1 MDTATGANQERYL
14 STLQKLLQ
22 IPAANLKTAL
32 THAANAVSE
41 ALGADKVDA
50 FLYDDTRDSLV
61 AMGTS
66 TQPLSNLQ
74 KKLGLDVLPLSNGGR
89 VVWVYRTGEKYR
101 VGDSLKD
108 PEELRGVREG
118 LGIRAQIGVVLEVAT
133 QRRGML
139 MVASLKPD
147 FFTDADAVFVETAAR
162 WVGMVAHRSELVE
175 NIERHAVEQGRK
187 TVAEELITVL
197 AHDLRNYVSP
207 VVMRLYLLRHRA
219 ESERRAADI
228 DDINVSLRGLARLNA
243 LVANL
248 LDVARLDEGM
258 FQIDL
263 QPVDLVAMVKE
274 AAAVLS
280 TPENQIL
287 VETSDAV
294 IVAAD
299 AARMRQCLDNVF
311 TNAIN
316 HSPKNAPVSVFISR
330 ASKDGQTWGVVQV
343 VDEGPGIPEELLPH
357 IFDRFVTGR
366 KDNNGLGLG
375 LYLAKRIAAAHNGDL
390 EADRFPGKGAR
401 FTVRIPLFE

>member
-1 MDTATGANQERYL
+1 MDTAAGANQERYL

-41 ALGADKVDA
+41 ALGADKVDS

-401 FTVRIPLFE
+401 FTIRIPLFE

>member
-1 MDTATGANQERYL
+1 MDTAAGANQERYL

-147 FFTDADAVFVETAAR
+147 FFTDVDAVFVETAAR

-401 FTVRIPLFE
+401 FTIRIPLFE

>member
-1 MDTATGANQERYL
+1 MDTAAGANQERYL

-22 IPAANLKTAL
+22 ILAANLKTAL

-401 FTVRIPLFE
+401 FTIRIPLFE

>member
-1 MDTATGANQERYL
+1 MDTAAGANQERYL

-401 FTVRIPLFE
+401 FTIRIPLFE

>member
-1 MDTATGANQERYL
+1 LAHQERYL

-401 FTVRIPLFE
+401 FTIRIPLFE

>member
-1 MDTATGANQERYL
+1 MDTAAGANQERYL

-162 WVGMVAHRSELVE
+162 WVGMVTHRSELVE

-401 FTVRIPLFE
+401 FTIRIPLFE

>member
-1 MDTATGANQERYL
+1 MDTAAGANQERYL

-74 KKLGLDVLPLSNGGR
+74 KTLGLDVLPLSNGGR

-401 FTVRIPLFE
+401 FTIRIPLFE

>member
-1 MDTATGANQERYL
+1 MDTAAGANQERYL

-311 TNAIN
+311 SNAIN

-401 FTVRIPLFE
+401 FTIRIPLFE

>member
-1 MDTATGANQERYL
+1 MDTAAGANQERYL

-330 ASKDGQTWGVVQV
+330 ASKDGQTWGVAQV

-401 FTVRIPLFE
+401 FTIRIPLFE

>member
-1 MDTATGANQERYL
+1 MDTAAGANQERYL

-32 THAANAVSE
+32 THAANAISE

-401 FTVRIPLFE
+401 FTIRIPLFE

>member
-1 MDTATGANQERYL
+1 
-14 STLQKLLQ
+14 
-22 IPAANLKTAL
+22 
-32 THAANAVSE
+32 
-41 ALGADKVDA
+41 
-50 FLYDDTRDSLV
+50 
-61 AMGTS
+61 
-66 TQPLSNLQ
+66 
-74 KKLGLDVLPLSNGGR
+74 
-89 VVWVYRTGEKYR
+89 
-101 VGDSLKD
+101 
-108 PEELRGVREG
+108 
-118 LGIRAQIGVVLEVAT
+118 
-133 QRRGML
+133 
-139 MVASLKPD
+139 
-147 FFTDADAVFVETAAR
+147 
-162 WVGMVAHRSELVE
+162 
-175 NIERHAVEQGRK
+175 
-187 TVAEELITVL
+187 
-197 AHDLRNYVSP
+197 
-207 VVMRLYLLRHRA
+207 MRLYLLRHRA

-401 FTVRIPLFE
+401 FTIRIPLFE

>member
-1 MDTATGANQERYL
+1 MDTAAGANPERYL

-401 FTVRIPLFE
+401 FTIRIPLFE

>member
-1 MDTATGANQERYL
+1 MDTAAGANQERYL

-162 WVGMVAHRSELVE
+162 WVGMV
-175 NIERHAVEQGRK
+175 GG
-187 TVAEELITVL
+187 TG
-197 AHDLRNYVSP
+197 
-207 VVMRLYLLRHRA
+207 LL
-219 ESERRAADI
+219 
-228 DDINVSLRGLARLNA
+228 L
-243 LVANL
+243 
-248 LDVARLDEGM
+248 
-258 FQIDL
+258 
-263 QPVDLVAMVKE
+263 
-274 AAAVLS
+274 
-280 TPENQIL
+280 T
-287 VETSDAV
+287 
-294 IVAAD
+294 
-299 AARMRQCLDNVF
+299 
-311 TNAIN
+311 
-316 HSPKNAPVSVFISR
+316 
-330 ASKDGQTWGVVQV
+330 
-343 VDEGPGIPEELLPH
+343 
-357 IFDRFVTGR
+357 
-366 KDNNGLGLG
+366 
-375 LYLAKRIAAAHNGDL
+375 
-390 EADRFPGKGAR
+390 
-401 FTVRIPLFE
+401 

>member
-1 MDTATGANQERYL
+1 MDTAAGANQERYL

-89 VVWVYRTGEKYR
+89 VVWVYKTGEKYR

-401 FTVRIPLFE
+401 FTIRIPLFE